1 MDNQITHYEQAVDDL
16 FTNQLHDTA
25 LSDLK
30 TTPRKHLILY
40 YMTLGQRVR
49 ILYNM
54 WQNAELVAST
64 GTDHPDDA
72 SMFIIVKL
80 WELLQV
86 TDIPILLN
94 ARKPSAAEHA
104 ATLKL
109 IRHYESVL
117 DREFTVK

>member
-1 MDNQITHYEQAVDDL
+1 MDNQIVHYEQAVDDL
-16 FTNQLHDTA
+16 FHNRLQDTA
-25 LSDLK
+25 LSALK

-40 YMTLGQRVR
+40 HMTLAQRIR

-54 WQNAELVAST
+54 WQNAELVTST

-80 WELLQV
+80 WEFLQE
-86 TDIPILLN
+86 TNIPILLN
-94 ARKPSAAEHA
+94 ARKPSEAEQA

-109 IRHYESVL
+109 VRHYESVMN
-117 DREFTVK
+117 REFSVK